1 MLPLIKK
8 GMTISYKLGI
18 RDYTGKVFQSNP
30 TTVWI
35 EDNSGRVTRLH
46 KKKHFIKIIDPQE
59 GEGRK
64 EENPKK
70 KIDDLFNGLLS

>member
-1 MLPLIKK
+1 MLPLVKK
-8 GMTISYKLGI
+8 GMTISYRLGSSEF
-18 RDYTGKVFQSNP
+18 TGKVFQTNP

-35 EDNSGRVTRLH
+35 EDGSGRVTRLH
-46 KKKHFIKIIDPQE
+46 KKKHFIKIIDPQA

-70 KIDDLFNGLLS
+70 KVDDLFNDLL

>member
-18 RDYTGKVFQSNP
+18 KDYTGKVFQSNP

-35 EDNSGRVTRLH
+35 EDDKGRITRLH
-46 KKKHFIKIIDPQE
+46 KKKNFIKIIDPP
-59 GEGRK
+59 GDKGRK

-70 KIDDLFNGLLS
+70 KIDDLFNDLL